1 MKTFEYYKNG
11 TIHGTIKAENKIAAE
26 NNLFAQYGKEFQVE
40 EKEIDLFNNF
50 EVLPI
55 EIKTILQKYMHFDFN
70 YEICE
75 SLSYDLNQL
84 GYKIDYGLDAEPIEL
99 QPMKETKIFELKN
112 NSWTETEFNEE
123 SKQICLYDD
132 ALKFKG
138 IGIFKINQTE
148 TK

>member
-55 EIKTILQKYMHFDFN
+55 EIQDILQWY
-70 YEICE
+70 
-75 SLSYDLNQL
+75 SLLDNDYQKCKDLLNEL
-84 GYKIDYGLDAEPIEL
+84 KPFGYTFDYGLDAQPYNL

-112 NSWTETEFNEE
+112 NSWIETEFNEE

-138 IGIFKINQTE
+138 IGIFKLKETE